1 MGKIAPCLVILMLFF
16 LQLSCSS
23 FNGTRLELKYIY
35 SNGNLTKSELIHRA
49 LTGDKHRIASLRS
62 ASSASTTGA
71 NLPIHWGSSAYIT
84 DFAIGTPAQSIS
96 VLVDTGSDLI
106 WTQCKSCTTCFSQ
119 STPPYDPS
127 QSSTYKNLPC
137 DNTLCTA
144 LPKYSC
150 SPDCTYLYS
159 YVGGTSTEGYLS
171 TETFTLGSDAVPG
184 MAFGCGIVNSDAPD
198 NSSGILGLSRG
209 DLSLVS
215 QLGVGRFSYC
225 LASYGDRS
233 TSPLLLGSL
242 ANLSSSAIQST
253 PLVENPIA
261 PFSSF
266 YYLSLGGIT
275 IGNTLLPISSTAFEL
290 AADGSGGLI
299 IDSGTTITYLIDEA
313 YQLVKQEFITQM
325 SDLQP
330 VQVSG
335 GLDLCFSVPAGTTS
349 LSVPRMVFNFEGAE
363 MRLPGNNYFFLDSD
377 NGLLCLMMN
386 SMEGISIFG
395 NYQQQ
400 NMHILYDVDNG
411 LLSFEPAECNQL

>member
-1 MGKIAPCLVILMLFF
+1 MGKIALCLVILMLFF

-71 NLPIHWGSSAYIT
+71 NLPIHWGNSAYIT

-106 WTQCKSCTTCFSQ
+106 WTQC
-119 STPPYDPS
+119 
-127 QSSTYKNLPC
+127 N
-137 DNTLCTA
+137 
-144 LPKYSC
+144 
-150 SPDCTYLYS
+150 PDCTYLYS
-159 YVGGTSTEGYLS
+159 YVGGTSTEGYLA
-171 TETFTLGSDAVPG
+171 TETFILGSDAVPG

-225 LASYGDRS
+225 LTSYGDRS

-261 PFSSF
+261 PYSSF

-313 YQLVKQEFITQM
+313 YQLVKQEFITQCRIY
-325 SDLQP
+325 SR
-330 VQVSG
+330 SKY
-335 GLDLCFSVPAGTTS
+335 PAGSTS
-349 LSVPRMVFNFEGAE
+349 ASRCRSGPRRCRCRGWCSTLRV
-363 MRLPGNNYFFLDSD
+363 
-377 NGLLCLMMN
+377 
-386 SMEGISIFG
+386 
-395 NYQQQ
+395 QK
-400 NMHILYDVDNG
+400 
-411 LLSFEPAECNQL
+411 